1 MKIVHCEVC
10 DLYVWDRKVVK
21 AFYKFQLN
29 NICPNCRSYGS
40 LRREKIKQKDL
51 ETIGFIDK
59 RDKREG

>member
-1 MKIVHCEVC
+1 MKVIHCEIC

-40 LRREKIKQKDL
+40 LRREKIKRKDL
-51 ETIGFIDK
+51 KNIKFTNK
-59 RDKREG
+59 RGK

>member
-10 DLYVWDRKVVK
+10 DLYVWDRKAVK

-40 LRREKIKQKDL
+40 LKREKIKRK
-51 ETIGFIDK
+51 EVKNIKFIDK
-59 RDKREG
+59 WGK